1 MMRTHREHIGNKEK
15 RKITPPTN
23 PHKEKTGPLMNA
35 CMLSLLI
42 GCMRFLYPNPIR
54 VTSTGCPADLLGA
67 IMDPSQTVLSDL
79 LGIDHKVRTLTI
91 V

>member
-15 RKITPPTN
+15 QKITPPTQPTKGKN
-23 PHKEKTGPLMNA
+23 WASYE

-42 GCMRFLYPNPIR
+42 GCMRFLYPNPNR
-54 VTSTGCPADLLGA
+54 VTSTGCPTDLLGA
-67 IMDPSQTVLSDL
+67 IMDPSQTALSDL
-79 LGIDHKVRTLTI
+79 LGTNHEVRTLTI